1 VNTTQK
7 TAAPEITAAKAN
19 PGRYLTFSLAAE
31 QYGIEILK
39 VQEIIGM
46 LNVTRVPRTPHYIRG
61 VINLRGKVI
70 PVVDL
75 RRKLEFE
82 GKADTERTCIIV
94 VQVNNGVSDVTM
106 GLIVDSVS
114 EVLNVSA
121 EQIEATPEFGTNIST
136 QFILGLAKIGKNVV
150 ILLDADCILSVG
162 ELREAAVTAG

>member
-1 VNTTQK
+1 MNTTQK
-7 TAAPEITAAKAN
+7 TAAPEIMAAKAN